1 MNYSEIKL
9 RIYRFSIL
17 AIIAFSACGSI
28 AYANGIEKPSV
39 ELEAGLTPQNGMMQT
54 KTDTSGYEKPD
65 NKSLVVEEIK
75 KGQSVML
82 SGKTENGWCQVVYQG
97 RTMYVQEN
105 SLEETVN
112 EELSN
117 ELQELEKLR
126 LAEAEWDIKA
136 RKEVLRSRIWG
147 TVIVV
152 LIVGIFAAG
161 MVSVIRADK
170 GEKRKKEGNE
180 QRQEKANDGELVK

>member
-1 MNYSEIKL
+1 MNDSEIKL
-9 RIYRFSIL
+9 RIYRFCIL
-17 AIIAFSACGSI
+17 TIIAFSAWGSI
-28 AYANGIEKPSV
+28 AYATGIEEPSV
-39 ELEAGLTPQNGMMQT
+39 ELEEGLTPQNGMMQT
-54 KTDTSGYEKPD
+54 KTDTSGFEEPD

-82 SGKTENGWCQVVYQG
+82 SGKTENGWYQVVYQG
-97 RTMYVQEN
+97 KTMYVQEN
-105 SLEETVN
+105 SLEEAAN
-112 EELSN
+112 EDLSN
-117 ELQELEKLR
+117 ELQELEELR

-170 GEKRKKEGNE
+170 GEKRKKEGNG

>member
-17 AIIAFSACGSI
+17 AIIAFSACGNI

-126 LAEAEWDIKA
+126 LAEAEWDIKV

>member
-1 MNYSEIKL
+1 MKKL
-9 RIYRFSIL
+9 RVNGFIIL
-17 AIIAFSACGSI
+17 TAIALMVCGNI
-28 AYANGIEKPSV
+28 AYATGIEEPSV

-54 KTDTSGYEKPD
+54 KTDTSGHEEPD

-82 SGKTENGWCQVVYQG
+82 SGKTENGWFQVVYQG
-97 RTMYVQEN
+97 KTMYVQEN

-136 RKEVLRSRIWG
+136 RKEALRSRIWG

-152 LIVGIFAAG
+152 LIVGVFAAG
-161 MVSVIRADK
+161 MVSVIRAEK
-170 GEKRKKEGNE
+170 SEKRKKEENG
-180 QRQEKANDGELVK
+180 QGQEKANDGELVE